1 MPRLLDQLR
10 QKGAQIP
17 IFSTNKTGIKR
28 KEDEF
33 RQSLSNGSHPR
44 DVHVPAPDGNRN
56 NILLAAAEDR
66 SCREWHSAS
75 SRGPVESRRQPND
88 PERSK
93 ANQPAAFR
101 SLPRGRLGVTLGILA
116 FRFCLLTR
124 RHWLC
129 FALLVLRCR
138 SLFLPKWKV
147 IHL

>member
-1 MPRLLDQLR
+1 LPRLLDQLR

-75 SRGPVESRRQPND
+75 SRGPVESRRADGSPTTTSEAKQTSQQLSA
-88 PERSK
+88 RS
-93 ANQPAAFR
+93 PAVA
-101 SLPRGRLGVTLGILA
+101 SV
-116 FRFCLLTR
+116 
-124 RHWLC
+124 
-129 FALLVLRCR
+129 
-138 SLFLPKWKV
+138 
-147 IHL
+147 